1 LVEVIWTD
9 DFRDEVQKIRDNVFK
24 ERVKK
29 QIAKIVNNP
38 NIGKPLRFDMK
49 GERTVYVKPFRLI
62 YSIIGNKIYLLQFE
76 HRKGVYD

>member
-1 LVEVIWTD
+1 MVEVIWTD
-9 DFRDEVQKIRDNVFK
+9 SFRDEVQKIRDNLFK

-38 NIGKPLRFDMK
+38 DIGKPLRFDMK
-49 GERTVYVKPFRLI
+49 GERTVYIKPFRLV
-62 YSIIGNKIYLLQFE
+62 YSITENKIYLLQFE